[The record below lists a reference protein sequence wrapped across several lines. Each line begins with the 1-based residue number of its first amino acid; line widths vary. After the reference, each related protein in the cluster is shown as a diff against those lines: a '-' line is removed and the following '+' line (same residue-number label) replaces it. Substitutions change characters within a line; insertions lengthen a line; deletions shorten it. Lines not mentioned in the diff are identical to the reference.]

1 MLQLAASLAEHEQL
15 QREIVAQT
23 CSSASEAAMLRQ
35 QCTALARQLAE
46 QEELL
51 QTATLDAAAM
61 AEGNAAEISSLRAKV
76 QIGEVDC
83 VQHPDFANRGMGRTR
98 SLLRTN

>member
-15 QREIVAQT
+15 QREVAAQT

-61 AEGNAAEISSLRAKV
+61 AEGNAAEISSLRGRLQK
-76 QIGEVDC
+76 GEVDC
-83 VQHPDFANRGMGRTR
+83 VRQPDLAN
-98 SLLRTN
+98 